1 MRTVIMIALTAMTFS
16 VASCSGEKDWTCT
29 CTSPS
34 GDKSTYNIN
43 KAKKKLA
50 KERCQ
55 EYAGSGYNCSL

>member
-1 MRTVIMIALTAMTFS
+1 MKSYFKYALIALTTTLTA
-16 VASCSGEKDWTCT
+16 CSEKDWTCT
-29 CTSPS
+29 CTTPS
-34 GDKSTYNIN
+34 GDKTTYNIN